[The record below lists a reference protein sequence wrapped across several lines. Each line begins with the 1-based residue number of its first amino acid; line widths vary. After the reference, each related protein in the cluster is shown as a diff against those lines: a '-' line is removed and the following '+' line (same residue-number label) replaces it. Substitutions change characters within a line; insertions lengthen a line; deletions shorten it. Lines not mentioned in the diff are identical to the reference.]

1 MSTLNISTPEAPLSL
16 LSSLASLLPSGLP
29 PLPDLPAAP
38 DLANVVPA
46 TLDLPALP
54 ELSTATDLLTGL
66 LPAEPGF
73 SISAESPLGEAT
85 LTGAMPTPSL
95 PALPELPALPG
106 LDLLDPLL
114 ATGTSV
120 IESLLALASGGL
132 PELPALPGLPELPS
146 PGTVSIQAESAMLP
160 ELPALPGLDSIPDL
174 LSGGVPSLDLLA
186 PLLET
191 GESVVASLLSLASG
205 GLPELPG
212 LPSVDSLP
220 DASVLTDLLPLS
232 ALTDATGGLPLP
244 AGLLPV

>member
-1 MSTLNISTPEAPLSL
+1 MSTLNFSTPEAPLNL
-16 LSSLASLLPSGLP
+16 LSSLTGLLAGGLP
-29 PLPDLPAAP
+29 ALPALPAAP
-38 DLANVVPA
+38 DLASLLPA
-46 TLDLPALP
+46 TPELPALP
-54 ELSTATDLLTGL
+54 ELSTATDLLAGL

-73 SISAESPLGEAT
+73 SVAASSPLGEAT
-85 LTGAMPTPSL
+85 LTGTMDTPSL

-106 LDLLDPLL
+106 LDLIGPLL

-174 LSGGVPSLDLLA
+174 LSGGLPSLDLLA

-191 GESVVASLLSLASG
+191 GESVVASLLNLASG

-212 LPSVDSLP
+212 LPSFASLP
-220 DASVLTDLLPLS
+220 DASVLTSLLPLS
-232 ALTDATGGLPLP
+232 ALTDATGGLPVP

>member
-1 MSTLNISTPEAPLSL
+1 MSTLNFTTPEAPLSL
-16 LSSLASLLPSGLP
+16 LSGLLAGGLPSLPALPETPDLASLLPET
-29 PLPDLPAAP
+29 PA
-38 DLANVVPA
+38 
-46 TLDLPALP
+46 LPALP
-54 ELSTATDLLTGL
+54 ELSTVTDLLTGL
-66 LPAEPGF
+66 LPSEPGF
-73 SISAESPLGEAT
+73 SVSAESPLGELT
-85 LTGAMPTPSL
+85 LSGAMDATSL
-95 PALPELPALPG
+95 PALPELPTLPG
-106 LDLLDPLL
+106 LDLIAPLL

-120 IESLLALASGGL
+120 LQSLLDLVSGGL

-146 PGTVSIQAESAMLP
+146 AGTASVEVESALLP

-212 LPSVDSLP
+212 VPSFDSLP
-220 DASVLTDLLPLS
+220 DASMLTSLLPLS